1 MDFSKVKEWQIPE
14 GKVSSVSV
22 GGRVIWQ
29 AKTDAEQL
37 TAPTILL
44 DGDILTITATDNRTK
59 QFVICVD
66 GVEKTV
72 VDNLSTP
79 TEGLAYE
86 LSDDGTYYTCTG
98 IGTATDTD
106 IVIARSIDGI
116 PVTSIGK
123 YAFNDTQTLT
133 SITIPD
139 SVTSI
144 DAGAIKYCTKLTS
157 ITIPDSV
164 TRIGNESLRYSYGL
178 ERVVIGRSVTSI
190 GEYAFAECKHLND
203 IAYNSTIVQWNAI
216 SKGDSWDYNV
226 PATEVVCSDGK
237 VSL

>member
-1 MDFSKVKEWQIPE
+1 MDFSKIKEWLIPE
-14 GKVSSVSV
+14 GKVKSVSV
-22 GGRVIWQ
+22 DGKVVWKAGGY
-29 AKTDAEQL
+29 TDQL
-37 TAPTILL
+37 TAPMISL
-44 DGDILTITATDNRTK
+44 DGSTLTITATDNRTK

-216 SKGDSWDYNV
+216 SKKSNWKQNV
-226 PATEVVCSDGK
+226 PATYVQCADGT
-237 VSL
+237 VAL